1 MMMIS
6 SRNTPIAWGRMFL
19 VAFCLAL
26 VTATLVQAQDAK
38 PRSTND
44 LKSDLRN
51 SEHELKKMQDLQR
64 KMKSAGRES
73 SNSTRQKLSEQLR
86 EHMVECI
93 LRREDDLGMEHTIK
107 RHGETTTSGTTSAAE
122 AGAPVGTSSSKQ
134 AKNLYNMDGPNA
146 DRMRQMS
153 RMQSIYV
160 STQKSV
166 RSAVEKQSDAFDRY
180 MGDLVGF
187 EGQLQLWV
195 SDLQTELDTRAEADK
210 KAQEDREK
218 STEHPESDK

>member
-1 MMMIS
+1 MIT
-6 SRNTPIAWGRMFL
+6 SRNTPFTWGRMLL
-19 VAFCLAL
+19 VAFCLTLLA
-26 VTATLVQAQDAK
+26 TTLVQAADDAK
-38 PRSTND
+38 PRSTTE
-44 LKSDLRN
+44 LKSDLRK
-51 SEHELKKMQDLQR
+51 SEQELKKMQDLQR

-73 SNSTRQKLSEQLR
+73 SNSTRQKLSESLR
-86 EHMVECI
+86 EHMVNCI
-93 LRREDDLGMEHTIK
+93 LRREDDLGMEHTIMK
-107 RHGETTTSGTTSAAE
+107 HGETTTSGTTSAAE

-134 AKNLYNMDGPNA
+134 TKNLYNMDGPNA

-187 EGQLQLWV
+187 EGQLQLWA
-195 SDLQTELDTRAEADK
+195 SDLQTDLDSREEADR
-210 KAQEDREK
+210 KAKEDIEN
-218 STEHPESDK
+218 STKDPDSDK